1 MSLRTDT
8 KSKSPPRLSKAPG
21 FLFAP
26 ACEEKQTGVRVLK
39 KREIE
44 FEAFYLSISQEYIL
58 CILLLYQ
65 IEILKSKYSV

>member
-1 MSLRTDT
+1 
-8 KSKSPPRLSKAPG
+8 LSKAPG

-58 CILLLYQ
+58 CILLL
-65 IEILKSKYSV
+65 IKWKHLNPSILFDDAFFMFFCI